1 METKNII
8 KELIKQRIEEIE
20 ACFPKLVKRPTK
32 RDKEDFLHDA
42 NKMRAM
48 IEALRK
54 ELRKR
59 EPKDVKLDEEVNV
72 ELYDFSKIKC

>member
-1 METKNII
+1 MKTKNII

-20 ACFPKLVKRPTK
+20 SCFPKLVKRPTK

-48 IEALRK
+48 LEALRR

-72 ELYDFSKIKC
+72 ELYDLSKINC